1 MRQST
6 LPPGASRWPQYLPY
20 PRPVQR
26 RPGPVPNATAIDSP
40 QAQFAPAYLPEGSAS
55 FMPFDWNPQY
65 EVLYGEGGI
74 YGSETPRNA
83 QAGVTR
89 SNPRSSGDYGC
100 GCGGSGS
107 RPTSYGGC
115 GCGGY
120 GSIDELT
127 STEGLDDKT
136 KQQLVLAFAAGVL
149 VGSFLAKRRS

>member
-20 PRPVQR
+20 PQPVRR

-100 GCGGSGS
+100 GCGG
-107 RPTSYGGC
+107 
-115 GCGGY
+115 Y
-120 GSIDELT
+120 GSLDELT